1 MAELERLCR
10 GRGLVVLTAC
20 TYEDPVQ
27 EDLAVHSLWAR
38 GVDGLIIAPCQAP
51 DYGRV
56 VGKKARV
63 AIVIID
69 RPYATSGYASI
80 ASDNFAGCLKLTR
93 EILREG
99 GPNTVFLCANPK
111 SPSIADRIR
120 GFSAACLEQGIAG
133 WSDLVCRASEDNLT
147 SGAELMDRVLDRDGK
162 APASFI
168 CSSLLVLEGATQR
181 WKQRVGR
188 IPAETIIGTFDD
200 HPMLDFLP
208 NRVLSVRQD
217 EAAIAAAAL
226 QRLLERLGG
235 AEDPQP
241 LTTVACKLVRR
252 RQSSDSVVVLQGPKQ
267 DTPG

>member
-1 MAELERLCR
+1 
-10 GRGLVVLTAC
+10 
-20 TYEDPVQ
+20 
-27 EDLAVHSLWAR
+27 
-38 GVDGLIIAPCQAP
+38 
-51 DYGRV
+51 
-56 VGKKARV
+56 
-63 AIVIID
+63 
-69 RPYATSGYASI
+69 
-80 ASDNFAGCLKLTR
+80 
-93 EILREG
+93 
-99 GPNTVFLCANPK
+99 
-111 SPSIADRIR
+111 
-120 GFSAACLEQGIAG
+120 
-133 WSDLVCRASEDNLT
+133 
-147 SGAELMDRVLDRDGK
+147 MDRVLDRDGK

-226 QRLLERLGG
+226 QRLQERLGG
-235 AEDPQP
+235 AADPPP

-267 DTPG
+267 DTLG